1 MTTLDVPV
9 RNIVGDIDK
18 PRGGA
23 LAALV
28 RHSVAL
34 ARRSLIKTIRTPE
47 ALIDVT
53 LQPVIFLLLFTYLF
67 GGAISGG
74 DRHAYLQFLLPGM
87 LAQSLAMGGIAL
99 GQNLNADIEKGV
111 FDRFRSLP
119 VARSAPL
126 VGAVAADIVR
136 YLTVC
141 VVMLGFGM
149 VMGFRVETGF
159 VPAVAAVALS
169 IGFGLCFCWI
179 SVWVGMLVRTSGA
192 VQGVMFLLVFPLS
205 FGSNVF
211 VQTST
216 LPGWLQA
223 FVHVNPITPLVGTI
237 RGLLVGGPVAG
248 HLMAHAGLDGR
259 AAGGLRAARAAGL
272 RPPGL
277 TIGRRQTP
285 CCATAPDRP
294 GPRPSSRPAPNPSRT
309 PRRSAPRRAPP
320 GCGWLSSRIC
330 GSVRSWVPRSRA
342 AAPSRSATSRCRPSS
357 SASSAAVTA
366 TIARIGM
373 SRLSTA
379 AAYARAS
386 AASAPAAS
394 PCPQAQ
400 RRPHRADERL
410 TVVAADRELAGH
422 PRLGQLD
429 QLLRAVQVAEP
440 HPHARPRSA
449 STRTTISGEADRS
462 ARSRAASIMAIAR
475 SSSPRRRYR
484 SIQRRSMKISSA
496 QAQRPELAGQRPGLA
511 QVGQRAVEVAV
522 VLPQQRAHR
531 QRGGQAPAVAGP
543 AEGVERGGHVGAYLV
558 EVALVLGE
566 LGPEH
571 LGQPGQPDVRAVDE
585 ALDDQGER
593 RLGLLQEVRASPR
606 PATPARPGSDG

>member
-1 MTTLDVPV
+1 MTTLDVTVPTIAD
-9 RNIVGDIDK
+9 R
-18 PRGGA
+18 PRGGP
-23 LAALV
+23 LAALA

-141 VVMLGFGM
+141 VVMLGCGTA
-149 VMGFRVETGF
+149 MGFRVQTGF

-211 VQTST
+211 VPVDT

-237 RGLLVGGPVAG
+237 RGMLVGGPVA
-248 HLMAHAGLDGR
+248 HDLMLTLAWMAGLLVVFVPL
-259 AAGGLRAARAAGL
+259 ALR
-272 RPPGL
+272 
-277 TIGRRQTP
+277 
-285 CCATAPDRP
+285 
-294 GPRPSSRPAPNPSRT
+294 
-309 PRRSAPRRAPP
+309 
-320 GCGWLSSRIC
+320 
-330 GSVRSWVPRSRA
+330 
-342 AAPSRSATSRCRPSS
+342 
-357 SASSAAVTA
+357 
-366 TIARIGM
+366 
-373 SRLSTA
+373 
-379 AAYARAS
+379 AYAR
-386 AASAPAAS
+386 
-394 PCPQAQ
+394 
-400 RRPHRADERL
+400 RA
-410 TVVAADRELAGH
+410 
-422 PRLGQLD
+422 
-429 QLLRAVQVAEP
+429 
-440 HPHARPRSA
+440 
-449 STRTTISGEADRS
+449 
-462 ARSRAASIMAIAR
+462 
-475 SSSPRRRYR
+475 
-484 SIQRRSMKISSA
+484 
-496 QAQRPELAGQRPGLA
+496 
-511 QVGQRAVEVAV
+511 
-522 VLPQQRAHR
+522 
-531 QRGGQAPAVAGP
+531 
-543 AEGVERGGHVGAYLV
+543 
-558 EVALVLGE
+558 
-566 LGPEH
+566 
-571 LGQPGQPDVRAVDE
+571 
-585 ALDDQGER
+585 
-593 RLGLLQEVRASPR
+593 
-606 PATPARPGSDG
+606 